1 MEEEATVTAVHPATT
16 RSLGEGVEIDS
27 LHVSFRVVRRS
38 TYEDQIKKAFK
49 SPAWL
54 SDLEP
59 SAPPDGYMMEHGQ
72 FTVEL
77 AKDDRI
83 RPGLSVTIEVTDP
96 LKTSQSWLIERI
108 SGIPESLGSLGLGL
122 NPR

>member
-16 RSLGEGVEIDS
+16 RSFGEGLEIDS

-38 TYEDQIKKAFK
+38 MYEDQIKKATFK

-83 RPGLSVTIEVTDP
+83 RPDLSVTIEVTDP
-96 LKTSQSWLIERI
+96 
-108 SGIPESLGSLGLGL
+108 
-122 NPR
+122 

>member
-1 MEEEATVTAVHPATT
+1 MEEKATVTAVHPATT
-16 RSLGEGVEIDS
+16 RSLGEGLEIDS

-59 SAPPDGYMMEHGQ
+59 SASPDGYMIEHGQ
-72 FTVEL
+72 FSMEL

-83 RPGLSVTIEVTDP
+83 RPD
-96 LKTSQSWLIERI
+96 
-108 SGIPESLGSLGLGL
+108 LG
-122 NPR
+122 NH

>member
-1 MEEEATVTAVHPATT
+1 M
-16 RSLGEGVEIDS
+16 
-27 LHVSFRVVRRS
+27 
-38 TYEDQIKKAFK
+38 YEDQIKKATFK

-83 RPGLSVTIEVTDP
+83 RPDLSVTIEVTDP
-96 LKTSQSWLIERI
+96 
-108 SGIPESLGSLGLGL
+108 
-122 NPR
+122 